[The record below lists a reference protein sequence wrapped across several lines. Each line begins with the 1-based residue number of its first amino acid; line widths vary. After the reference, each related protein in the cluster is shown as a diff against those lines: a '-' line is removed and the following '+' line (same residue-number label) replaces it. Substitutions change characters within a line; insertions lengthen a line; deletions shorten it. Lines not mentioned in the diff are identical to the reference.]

1 MPHPRPLGFPALTAA
16 IGLLLSAC
24 AVRHA
29 SPDGITIEHD
39 ALQPELAA
47 VDAERHCAKYDKKAV
62 WVKTTGEA
70 PSASLFYLNSSL
82 SVFDC
87 VPE

>member
-1 MPHPRPLGFPALTAA
+1 MRLVILLG
-16 IGLLLSAC
+16 IGLLLTGC

-39 ALQPELAA
+39 AYQPELAA
-47 VDAERHCAKYDKKAV
+47 IEAREHCAEYGKKAV
-62 WVKTTGEA
+62 LVGTSPAA
-70 PSASLFYLNSSL
+70 PSSSL
-82 SVFDC
+82 LYLESRISMYNC